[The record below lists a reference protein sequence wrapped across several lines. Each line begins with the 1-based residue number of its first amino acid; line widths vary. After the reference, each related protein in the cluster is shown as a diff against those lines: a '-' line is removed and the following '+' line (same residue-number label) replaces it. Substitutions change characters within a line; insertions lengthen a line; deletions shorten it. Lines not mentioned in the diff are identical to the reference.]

1 MRDRV
6 LIDTSVWIPYL
17 QGTASD
23 ELERAVD
30 ELLAGREIIVPKIVL
45 AELIQGARSEKD
57 IAAILEFLEAFT
69 IVDASSKTWFEA
81 GRLSYNLKKK
91 GKTMNLADCYIAITA
106 KENRASV
113 LTLDK
118 HFRELQK
125 EADVVLLAI
134 A

>member
-1 MRDRV
+1 MKDRV

-17 QGTASD
+17 QGTAPG

-30 ELLAGREIIVPKIVL
+30 ELLTGRDVIVPKIVL

-69 IVDASSKTWFEA
+69 VVDEGEKTWLDA
-81 GRLSYNLKKK
+81 GRLSYNMKKK
-91 GKTMNLADCYIAITA
+91 GKTINLADCYLAILA
-106 KENRASV
+106 RENKASI

-118 HFRELQK
+118 HFKDLHKDAGLDLIDIE
-125 EADVVLLAI
+125 
-134 A
+134 